1 MLEFVVKR
9 ILNGLM
15 VLWLII
21 TLTFML
27 LRIMPGGPF
36 TMDRKLPPAILK
48 NLETKY
54 KLNDPLIV
62 QYCDYFKGLF
72 RGDLGPSFKYED
84 RTVNSIIA
92 DGAPVSFQLG
102 IQSVLLSL
110 LLGIPAGVIS
120 ALKHGKW
127 QDRILSLVTVAGIA
141 IPGFIVASLLM
152 IVLALKLN
160 LLPTAMWGGWKYQ
173 VMPILAL
180 SLGPMAVIT
189 RLTRTSM
196 LDVLGQDYIKLAYAK
211 GLSDYTVLWK
221 HALPNSLIPVV
232 TITGP
237 LIAGIV
243 TGSFVIES
251 IFAIP
256 GVGKAFV
263 TSIYN
268 RDYTLILGMTIFYSA
283 LLIFLNIVV
292 DIIYPLL
299 DPRITMLTKKEA

>member
-27 LRIMPGGPF
+27 LRLMPGGPF

-72 RGDLGPSFKYED
+72 RGDLGPSYKYED

-102 IQSVLLSL
+102 IKSVLLSL

>member
-1 MLEFVVKR
+1 
-9 ILNGLM
+9 
-15 VLWLII
+15 
-21 TLTFML
+21 
-27 LRIMPGGPF
+27 
-36 TMDRKLPPAILK
+36 MDRKLPPAILK

-62 QYCDYFKGLF
+62 QYCDYLKAYLERFGTFL
-72 RGDLGPSFKYED
+72 KYED

-102 IQSVLLSL
+102 IKSVLLSL

-232 TITGP
+232 TYYR
-237 LIAGIV
+237 
-243 TGSFVIES
+243 SFDCRHS
-251 IFAIP
+251 
-256 GVGKAFV
+256 
-263 TSIYN
+263 N
-268 RDYTLILGMTIFYSA
+268 R
-283 LLIFLNIVV
+283 
-292 DIIYPLL
+292 
-299 DPRITMLTKKEA
+299 

>member
-1 MLEFVVKR
+1 
-9 ILNGLM
+9 
-15 VLWLII
+15 
-21 TLTFML
+21 
-27 LRIMPGGPF
+27 
-36 TMDRKLPPAILK
+36 MDRKLPPAILK

-102 IQSVLLSL
+102 IKSVLLSL

>member
-27 LRIMPGGPF
+27 LRLMPGGPF

-102 IQSVLLSL
+102 IKSVLLSL